1 MTSSRPAPTAAGHV
15 VVVGAGVVGLGAAA
29 EAHRRGYRVTV
40 VEQAASVVGAS
51 VQNFGHVGVTAQA
64 GPAREYALA
73 ARERWLSL
81 GSAAGF
87 AVARSGTHVVAR
99 TSTELRLLEEFA
111 AERGGDEVHLLDAA
125 QTRSAA
131 PVRPEPV
138 VGGAYL
144 PLDLQVDPRVAAPA
158 LAAWLESQGV
168 TFRWRTA
175 ARAVGTGRVET
186 TTGRIDADVVI
197 VAAHH
202 DLDRL
207 LPDVAAQA
215 QVRRCR
221 LHMLRVR
228 PSGTTPGRAGQAT
241 TGAGTPGAGSAGA
254 RSTGARSAG
263 ARSTGARSAGARST
277 GAGFAGAGFTGPVL
291 TGWSMV
297 RYAALA
303 ACPSASLVADELAAA
318 DPVAAG
324 WDVNLMLTPQR
335 DGTLVVGDTHLRAID
350 APVFQDEEGYAVL
363 LRLVADLLGTGLD
376 VVERWQGTYA
386 TAPEEFLVAEPEP
399 GVHVATVTTGI
410 GMTTG
415 LGLAAH
421 VLDQAGLT
429 D

>member
-1 MTSSRPAPTAAGHV
+1 MTRSSPDPAAGHV

-51 VQNFGHVGVTAQA
+51 VQNFGHVCVTAQA
-64 GPAREYALA
+64 GPAREYALV

-87 AVARSGTHVVAR
+87 AVAATGTHVVAR
-99 TSTELRLLEEFA
+99 TSTELRLLEELA
-111 AERGGDEVHLLDAA
+111 AERGTDEVRLLDAPLA
-125 QTRSAA
+125 RAAA
-131 PVRPEPV
+131 PVRPDRV
-138 VGGAYL
+138 TGGAHL

-168 TFRWRTA
+168 TFQWRTA

-186 TTGRIDADVVI
+186 TAGPLDADVVI

-207 LPDVAAQA
+207 LPDVAARA
-215 QVRRCR
+215 QLRRCR

-228 PSGTTPGRAGQAT
+228 PPGGRA
-241 TGAGTPGAGSAGA
+241 
-254 RSTGARSAG
+254 
-263 ARSTGARSAGARST
+263 
-277 GAGFAGAGFTGPVL
+277 FTGPVL

-303 ACPSASLVADELAAA
+303 ACPSAPLVADELAAA
-318 DPVAAG
+318 DPAAAA

-335 DGTLVVGDTHLRAID
+335 DGTLIVGDTHLRAVD

-363 LRLVADLLGTGLD
+363 LRLVADLLGTTPGPDLD

-386 TAPEEFLVAEPEP
+386 TAPGEFLVTEPEP

-415 LGLAAH
+415 LGLAVH

-429 D
+429 G

>member
-1 MTSSRPAPTAAGHV
+1 

-87 AVARSGTHVVAR
+87 TVARTGTHVVAR
-99 TSTELRLLEEFA
+99 TSTELRLLDELA
-111 AERGGDEVHLLDAA
+111 AERGDDEVRLLDAA
-125 QTRSAA
+125 QTRAAA
-131 PVRPEPV
+131 PVRPDPV
-138 VGGAYL
+138 VGGAHL
-144 PLDLQVDPRVAAPA
+144 PLDLQVDPWVAAPA
-158 LAAWLESQGV
+158 IAAWLERQGV

-186 TTGRIDADVVI
+186 TRGPIDADVVI

-221 LHMLRVR
+221 LHMLRIR
-228 PSGTTPGRAGQAT
+228 PSGAAV
-241 TGAGTPGAGSAGA
+241 
-254 RSTGARSAG
+254 
-263 ARSTGARSAGARST
+263 
-277 GAGFAGAGFTGPVL
+277 FTGPVL

-303 ACPSASLVADELAAA
+303 ACPSAARVTAELAAA
-318 DPVAAG
+318 DPVAAA

-335 DGTLVVGDTHLRAID
+335 DGTLIVGDTHLRAVD

-363 LRLVADLLGTGLD
+363 LRLVADLLGTDLD

-386 TAPEEFLVAEPEP
+386 TAPDEFLVAEPAP

-421 VLDQAGLT
+421 VLDRAGLT
-429 D
+429 A

>member
-1 MTSSRPAPTAAGHV
+1 M
-15 VVVGAGVVGLGAAA
+15 VVGAGIVGLGAAA

-40 VEQAASVVGAS
+40 IEQAGSVVGAS

-87 AVARSGTHVVAR
+87 TVATTGTHVVAR
-99 TSTELRLLEEFA
+99 TSTELRLLEELA
-111 AERGGDEVHLLDAA
+111 AERGDHEVRLLDADR
-125 QTRSAA
+125 TRASA

-138 VGGAYL
+138 VGGAHL

-186 TTGRIDADVVI
+186 TRGRLDADVVI

-228 PSGTTPGRAGQAT
+228 PSA
-241 TGAGTPGAGSAGA
+241 A
-254 RSTGARSAG
+254 R
-263 ARSTGARSAGARST
+263 
-277 GAGFAGAGFTGPVL
+277 FAGPVL

-303 ACPSASLVADELAAA
+303 ACPSAHLVAEELAAA
-318 DPVAAG
+318 DPAAAA

-335 DGTLVVGDTHLRAID
+335 DGTLIVGDTHLRGVD

-363 LRLVADLLGTGLD
+363 LRLLTDLLGTGLPGTGLPNTD
-376 VVERWQGTYA
+376 RSGTDRPGTELTVVERWQGTYA

-415 LGLAAH
+415 LGLAAR

-429 D
+429 S

>member
-1 MTSSRPAPTAAGHV
+1 MNSSRPVPAAAHV

-51 VQNFGHVGVTAQA
+51 VQNFGHAGVTAQS

-87 AVARSGTHVVAR
+87 AVSRTGTHVVAR
-99 TSTELRLLEEFA
+99 TSAELRLLEEFA
-111 AERGGDEVHLLDAA
+111 AERGTDEVTLLDAA
-125 QTRSAA
+125 QTRAAA

-138 VGGAYL
+138 VGGAHL
-144 PLDLQVDPRVAAPA
+144 PLDLQVDPRTATPA
-158 LAAWLESQGV
+158 LAAWLERQGV
-168 TFRWRTA
+168 AFRWRTA

-186 TTGRIDADVVI
+186 TAGPIEADVVVI
-197 VAAHH
+197 AAHH

-215 QVRRCR
+215 QLRRCR

-228 PSGTTPGRAGQAT
+228 P
-241 TGAGTPGAGSAGA
+241 
-254 RSTGARSAG
+254 
-263 ARSTGARSAGARST
+263 
-277 GAGFAGAGFTGPVL
+277 AGAGAGPTGSTGPEFTGPVL

-297 RYAALA
+297 RYAGFA
-303 ACPSASLVADELAAA
+303 ACPSVARVADELAAT
-318 DPVAAG
+318 DPEAAA
-324 WDVNLMLTPQR
+324 WDVNLMLTPQP
-335 DGTLVVGDTHLRAID
+335 DGTLIVGDTHLRTVD
-350 APVFQDEEGYAVL
+350 APVFQDEEGYTVL
-363 LRLVADLLGTGLD
+363 LRLTADLLGTAAGTGLD

-386 TAPEEFLVAEPEP
+386 TAPDEFLVTEPEP
-399 GVHVATVTTGI
+399 GVHVAMVTTGI

-415 LGLAAH
+415 LGLAAQ
-421 VLDQAGLT
+421 VLDRAGLT
-429 D
+429 G

>member
-1 MTSSRPAPTAAGHV
+1 MNSIHPTSTPGPPTGRAKRGHV
-15 VVVGAGVVGLGAAA
+15 VVVGAGIVGLGAAA

-40 VEQAASVVGAS
+40 VEQSSSVVGSS
-51 VQNFGHVGVTAQA
+51 VQNFGHLCVTAQA
-64 GPAREYALA
+64 GEAREYALA

-87 AVARSGTHVVAR
+87 GVMRTGTHVVAR
-99 TSTELRLLEEFA
+99 TDTELRLLAELA
-111 AERGGDEVHLLDAA
+111 AVRGSDEVRLLDTDEARA
-125 QTRSAA
+125 TL

-138 VGGAYL
+138 VGAARL
-144 PLDLQVDPRVAAPA
+144 PLDLQVDPRTAAPA

-186 TTGRIDADVVI
+186 AAGPIDADLVV

-207 LPDVAAQA
+207 LPDLAAQVG
-215 QVRRCR
+215 VRRCR

-228 PSGTTPGRAGQAT
+228 PTVPLDL
-241 TGAGTPGAGSAGA
+241 P
-254 RSTGARSAG
+254 
-263 ARSTGARSAGARST
+263 
-277 GAGFAGAGFTGPVL
+277 GPVL

-297 RYAALA
+297 RYAAFA
-303 ACPSASLVADELAAA
+303 ACASAADVARELAAT
-318 DPVAAG
+318 DPAAAR
-324 WDVNLMLTPQR
+324 WDVNLMLTPQA
-335 DGTLVVGDTHLRAID
+335 DGTLIAGDTHVRAVD
-350 APVFQDEEGYAVL
+350 APVFQDEAGYTVL
-363 LRLVADLLGTGLD
+363 LRLLSDLLGRDLD

-386 TAPEEFLVAEPEP
+386 TAPGREFLVAEPVP

-421 VLDQAGLT
+421 VLDRAGLT
-429 D
+429 A

>member
-1 MTSSRPAPTAAGHV
+1 MTSTPHV
-15 VVVGAGVVGLGAAA
+15 VVVGAGVVGLGTAA

-40 VEQAASVVGAS
+40 VEQAAAVVGSS
-51 VQNFGHVGVTAQA
+51 VQNFGHVCTTAQS
-64 GPAREYALA
+64 GEARRYALD

-81 GSAAGF
+81 GPAAGF
-87 AVARSGTHVVAR
+87 DVARSGTHVVAR
-99 TSTELRLLEEFA
+99 TAAELRLLRELA
-111 AERGGDEVHLLDAA
+111 AARAAQGAGDEVRLLGAEDVR
-125 QTRSAA
+125 TRV
-131 PVRPEPV
+131 PVRPGPV

-158 LAAWLESQGV
+158 LAAWLERQGV

-186 TTGRIDADVVI
+186 TSGAIDADAVV

-207 LPDVAAQA
+207 LPDLAAEA
-215 QVRRCR
+215 GLRRCR

-228 PSGTTPGRAGQAT
+228 PAGQPA
-241 TGAGTPGAGSAGA
+241 APP
-254 RSTGARSAG
+254 
-263 ARSTGARSAGARST
+263 
-277 GAGFAGAGFTGPVL
+277 GPVL

-297 RYAALA
+297 RYAAFA
-303 ACPSASLVADELAAA
+303 ACPSAADVARELAASDPEAA
-318 DPVAAG
+318 D
-324 WDVNLMLTPQR
+324 WDVNLMLTPQP
-335 DGTLVVGDTHLRAID
+335 DGTLIVGDTHVRGVD
-350 APVFQDEEGYAVL
+350 APVFQDEAGYAVL
-363 LRLVADLLGTGLD
+363 LRLATDLLGCGLD

-386 TAPEEFLVAEPEP
+386 TAPGREFLVAEPEP

-421 VLDQAGLT
+421 VLDRTGLGG
-429 D
+429 

>member
-1 MTSSRPAPTAAGHV
+1 MTSSRPAPASAGHV

-64 GPAREYALA
+64 GPARAYALA

-87 AVARSGTHVVAR
+87 AVARTGTHVVAR

-111 AERGGDEVHLLDAA
+111 TERGGDEVHLLDAT
-125 QTRSAA
+125 QTRTAA
-131 PVRPEPV
+131 PVRAEPV
-138 VGGAYL
+138 VGGAHL

-158 LAAWLESQGV
+158 LAAWLENQGV

-186 TTGRIDADVVI
+186 TTGPLDADVVI

-215 QVRRCR
+215 QLRRCR

-228 PSGTTPGRAGQAT
+228 PSGAA
-241 TGAGTPGAGSAGA
+241 A
-254 RSTGARSAG
+254 
-263 ARSTGARSAGARST
+263 
-277 GAGFAGAGFTGPVL
+277 FTGPVL

-318 DPVAAG
+318 DPVATA

-335 DGTLVVGDTHLRAID
+335 DGTLIVGDTHLRAVD

-363 LRLVADLLGTGLD
+363 LRLVADLLGTDLD

-386 TAPEEFLVAEPEP
+386 TAPEEFLVAEPDP

-421 VLDQAGLT
+421 VLDLAGLT
-429 D
+429 N

>member
-1 MTSSRPAPTAAGHV
+1 MSTTRTEHV

-40 VEQAASVVGAS
+40 VEQAGSVVGSS
-51 VQNFGHVGVTAQA
+51 VQNFGHVCVTAQA
-64 GPAREYALA
+64 GAARDYAVA

-87 AVARSGTHVVAR
+87 AVARTGTHVVAR
-99 TSTELRLLEEFA
+99 TDTELALLGELA
-111 AERGGDEVHLLDAA
+111 AERGPAEVRLLDAA
-125 QTRSAA
+125 QTRAA
-131 PVRPEPV
+131 VPVRPTPV
-138 VGGAYL
+138 VGGAHL

-158 LAAWLESQGV
+158 LAAWLERQGV
-168 TFRWRTA
+168 AFRWRTA
-175 ARAVGTGRVET
+175 ARAVGPGRVET
-186 TTGRIDADVVI
+186 SAGRLDADVVV

-207 LPDVAAQA
+207 LPDVAARA
-215 QVRRCR
+215 GMRRCR

-228 PSGTTPGRAGQAT
+228 P
-241 TGAGTPGAGSAGA
+241 PGAGP
-254 RSTGARSAG
+254 R
-263 ARSTGARSAGARST
+263 
-277 GAGFAGAGFTGPVL
+277 FTGPVL

-303 ACPSASLVADELAAA
+303 ACPSAPRVAAELVAGDPAAA
-318 DPVAAG
+318 A
-324 WDVNLMLTPQR
+324 WDVNLMLTPQT
-335 DGTLVVGDTHLRAID
+335 DGTLILGDTHLRAVD

-363 LRLVADLLGTGLD
+363 LRLAADLLGTGDGTGPRTGLE

-421 VLDQAGLT
+421 VLDRAGLT
-429 D
+429 G